1 VTRTIA
7 PYGSWRSPVSTQ
19 DVFAQSVVIGNL
31 RLDGGNLYW
40 SELRPDGKAAVVRR
54 DSNGTIADATPP
66 GYDVRTRVHEY
77 GGSAFAVWDD
87 VVYFSNFDDQ
97 HLYRQDAGAAP
108 QLFAGQD
115 GMRYAD
121 AVLDRRRARM
131 IVVREDHTAGGFQA
145 VNSLVAIDLAAGG
158 SAEILVSGND
168 FYASPCVS
176 LGGDTLAWL
185 TWNHPNMPWDGTE
198 LWIAKLLPD
207 GSLADRRLLAG
218 GESESIFQP
227 CWSPDGDLY
236 FVSDRTGFWNLYR
249 WEPETATITALHP
262 MDAEFGMPQWV
273 FGLSSY
279 ALAGDSPLICSYL
292 VEGIAQLAMLDVHS
306 LAFSPLNL
314 QYATIDAVLAAP
326 GEAFL
331 VAASAMAGIALLR
344 LDLSTGQTEIIRRAS
359 DIVLAAAYISVAQP
373 ISFPTEGGL
382 TAYGF
387 LYPPTNPDF
396 AAPPGELPPLI
407 VMSHGGPTA
416 ATSPHF
422 RLSIQ
427 YWTTRG
433 FTVFDVNYGGSTGY
447 GRAYR
452 ERLKGMWG
460 VVDLVDCVNGARYLV
475 DQGLVDGKRLA
486 IRGGSA
492 GGYTTLCALTFT
504 DVFAVGASYFGISN
518 LEALAKDTHKFE
530 SRYLDSI
537 VGPYP
542 ERSDIYVARSA
553 IHHTSLLSSP
563 MILLQGADDP
573 IVPLNQAQTMYEA
586 VRARELP
593 VAMIVFPGEQH
604 GFVRLD
610 NNVRALE
617 AELYFYAKILEFEP
631 ADPIEAVEIEN
642 L

>member
-1 VTRTIA
+1 VTRTTA
-7 PYGSWRSPVSTQ
+7 PYGSWRSPVSAQ
-19 DVFAQSVVIGNL
+19 DVFAQSVMIDNL
-31 RLDGGNLYW
+31 RLDGDSLYW
-40 SELRPDGKAAVVRR
+40 SELRPDGKAAIVRR
-54 DSNGTIADATPP
+54 TSDGTIADVTPP
-66 GYDVRTRVHEY
+66 GFDARTRVHEY
-77 GGSAFAVWDD
+77 GGSAFAVWDG

-97 HLYRQDAGAAP
+97 HIYRQEPGAAP
-108 QLFAGQD
+108 QLFAAQD

-131 IVVREDHTAGGFQA
+131 IVVREDHTTGGAQA
-145 VNSLVAIDLAAGG
+145 VNTLVAIGLAARG
-158 SAEILVSGND
+158 SGEILVSGND

-176 LGGDTLAWL
+176 PDGDTLAWL

-207 GSLADRRLLAG
+207 GSLADRLLLAG
-218 GESESIFQP
+218 GENESIFQP

-236 FVSDRTGFWNLYR
+236 FASDRTGFWNLYR
-249 WEPETATITALHP
+249 WDPHTAAIRALHP
-262 MDAEFGMPQWV
+262 MDAEFGMPQWI
-273 FGLSSY
+273 FGMSSY
-279 ALAGDSPLICSYL
+279 ALAGSNPLVCSYL
-292 VEGIAQLAMLDVHS
+292 VEGIAYLATLDVLS
-306 LAFSPLNL
+306 LAFHTLDLP
-314 QYATIDAVLAAP
+314 YTTIDAVLAAP

-331 VAASAMAGIALLR
+331 IAASATTGTALLR
-344 LDLSTGQTEIIRRAS
+344 LDLSTSEIDVIRRAGNTAL
-359 DIVLAAAYISVAQP
+359 DATYVSVAQS
-373 ISFPTEGGL
+373 IAFPTEIGL

-387 LYPPTNPDF
+387 FYPPTNPDF
-396 AAPPGELPPLI
+396 VPLPGELPPLV

-416 ATSPHF
+416 ATFPRF
-422 RLSIQ
+422 RASIQ

-433 FTVFDVNYGGSTGY
+433 FAVFDVNYGGSTGY

-460 VVDLVDCVNGARYLV
+460 IVDLADCVNGARYLV
-475 DQGLVDGKRLA
+475 DQGLVDGTRLA

-504 DVFAVGASYFGISN
+504 DVFAVGASYYGVSD

-542 ERSDIYVARSA
+542 EGREIYIARSA
-553 IHHTSLLSSP
+553 IHHTDLLSCP
-563 MILLQGADDP
+563 MILLQGEDDP

-604 GFVRLD
+604 GFVRLE

-617 AELYFYAKILEFEP
+617 AELYFYAKILNFEP

>member
-1 VTRTIA
+1 MTRTIA

-19 DVFAQSVVIGNL
+19 DVFAQSIAIDNL
-31 RLDGGNLYW
+31 RLDGGSLYW
-40 SELRPDGKAAVVRR
+40 SELRPDGKAAIVRR
-54 DSNGTIADATPP
+54 APDGTIADVTPP
-66 GYDVRTRVHEY
+66 GYDARTRVHEY
-77 GGSAFAVWDD
+77 GGSAFAVWDG

-97 HLYRQDAGAAP
+97 HLYRQAPGSAP
-108 QLFAGQD
+108 QLFAAQD

-131 IVVREDHTAGGFQA
+131 IVVREDHTTGAAQA
-145 VNSLVAIDLAAGG
+145 VNTLVAIGLASGG
-158 SAEILVSGND
+158 SGEILVSGND
-168 FYASPCVS
+168 FYASPCIS
-176 LGGDTLAWL
+176 PGGDTLAWL

-227 CWSPDGDLY
+227 CWSPGGDIY
-236 FVSDRTGFWNLYR
+236 FASDRTGFWNLYR
-249 WEPETATITALHP
+249 WEPHTSAIRALHP
-262 MDAEFGMPQWV
+262 MDAEFGMPQWI
-273 FGLSSY
+273 FGMSSY
-279 ALAGDSPLICSYL
+279 ALAGSNPLVCSYL
-292 VEGIAQLAMLDVHS
+292 VEGIAHLATLDVHS
-306 LAFSPLNL
+306 LAFQTLDLP
-314 QYATIDAVLAAP
+314 YTTIDAVLAAP

-331 VAASAMAGIALLR
+331 VAAYATTGTALLR
-344 LDLSTGQTEIIRRAS
+344 LDLSTNDVDVIRRAGNTAL
-359 DIVLAAAYISVAQP
+359 DATYVSVAQS
-373 ISFPTEGGL
+373 IAFPTENGL

-387 LYPPTNPDF
+387 FYPPTNPDF
-396 AAPPGELPPLI
+396 VPPPGELPPLV

-416 ATSPHF
+416 ATFPRF
-422 RLSIQ
+422 RASIQ

-433 FTVFDVNYGGSTGY
+433 FAVFDVKYGGSTGY

-460 VVDLVDCVNGARYLV
+460 IVDLADCVNGARYLV

-504 DVFAVGASYFGISN
+504 DVFAVGASYYGVSD

-542 ERSDIYVARSA
+542 ECRELYVARSA
-553 IHHTSLLSSP
+553 IHHTNLLSCP
-563 MILLQGADDP
+563 MIILQGEDDP
-573 IVPLNQAQTMYEA
+573 VVPLNQAQTMYEA

-604 GFVRLD
+604 GFVRLE

>member
-19 DVFAQSVVIGNL
+19 DVFAQSIAIDNL
-31 RLDGGNLYW
+31 RLDGGSLYW
-40 SELRPDGKAAVVRR
+40 SELRPDGKAAIVRR
-54 DSNGTIADATPP
+54 APNGAVTDVTPP
-66 GYDVRTRVHEY
+66 GYDARTRVHEY
-77 GGSAFAVWDD
+77 GGSAFAVWDG
-87 VVYFSNFDDQ
+87 VVYFSNFEDQ
-97 HLYRQDAGAAP
+97 HLYRLEPGAAP
-108 QLFAGQD
+108 QLFAAQD

-121 AVLDRRRARM
+121 AVLDRRRGRM
-131 IVVREDHTAGGFQA
+131 IVVREDHTTGGAQA
-145 VNSLVAIDLAAGG
+145 VNTLVTIDLAAGG
-158 SAEILVSGND
+158 SGEILVAGND

-176 LGGDTLAWL
+176 PDGDTLAWL

-198 LWIAKLLPD
+198 LWLAKLLPD

-218 GESESIFQP
+218 GESESVFQP
-227 CWSPDGDLY
+227 CWSADGDLY

-249 WEPETATITALHP
+249 WEPHTGTITALHP

-273 FGLSSY
+273 FGMSSY
-279 ALAGDSPLICSYL
+279 ALAGDNPLICSYL
-292 VEGIAQLAMLDVHS
+292 VEGIAHLAVLDVHT
-306 LAFSPLNL
+306 LAFQTLDLP
-314 QYATIDAVLAAP
+314 YTTIDAVLAAP
-326 GEAFL
+326 GEAYL
-331 VAASAMAGIALLR
+331 IAASATTVTALLR
-344 LDLSTGQTEIIRRAS
+344 LDVATGQTEVIRRAR
-359 DIVLAAAYISVAQP
+359 DAAPDAGYVSVAQP
-373 ISFPTEGGL
+373 IAFPTNEGL
-382 TAYGF
+382 AAYGF
-387 LYPPTNPDF
+387 FYPPTNPDF
-396 AAPPGELPPLI
+396 GPPPGELPPLI

-416 ATSPHF
+416 ATSP
-422 RLSIQ
+422 RLRISIQ

-433 FTVFDVNYGGSTGY
+433 FAVFDVNYGGSTGY

-452 ERLKGMWG
+452 ERLRGMWG
-460 VVDLVDCVNGARYLV
+460 IVDLDDCVNGARYLV
-475 DQGLVDGKRLA
+475 AQGLVDGKRLA

-504 DVFAVGASYFGISN
+504 DMFAVGASYYGVSD

-542 ERSDIYVARSA
+542 ECRDIYVARSA
-553 IHHTSLLSSP
+553 IHHTNQLSCP
-563 MILLQGADDP
+563 MILLQGEDDP

-593 VAMIVFPGEQH
+593 VAMIVFGGEQH
-604 GFVRLD
+604 GFVRLE

>member
-1 VTRTIA
+1 MTRTIA
-7 PYGSWRSPVSTQ
+7 PYGSWRSPVSAQ
-19 DVFAQSVVIGNL
+19 DVYARSIAIDNL
-31 RLDGGNLYW
+31 RLDGGSLYW
-40 SELRPDGKAAVVRR
+40 SELRSDGKAVVVRR
-54 DSNGTIADATPP
+54 APNGTIADVTPA
-66 GYDVRTRVHEY
+66 GYDARTRVHEY
-77 GGSAFAVWDD
+77 GGSAFAVWDG

-97 HLYRQDAGAAP
+97 HIYRQEPGAAP
-108 QLFAGQD
+108 QLFAAQD

-121 AVLDRRRARM
+121 AVLDRRRTRM
-131 IVVREDHTAGGFQA
+131 IVVREDHTTGGAQA
-145 VNSLVAIDLAAGG
+145 VNTLVAIDLAAGG
-158 SAEILVSGND
+158 SGEILVAGND

-176 LGGDTLAWL
+176 PDGDTLAWL
-185 TWNHPNMPWDGTE
+185 TWHHPNMPWDGTE
-198 LWIAKLLPD
+198 LWLARLLPD

-227 CWSPDGDLY
+227 CWSRDGDLY
-236 FVSDRTGFWNLYR
+236 FASDRTGFWNLYC
-249 WEPETATITALHP
+249 WEPPTAAIRALHP
-262 MDAEFGMPQWV
+262 MDAEFGMPQWT
-273 FGLSSY
+273 FGMSSY
-279 ALAGDSPLICSYL
+279 ALAGSNPLVCSYL
-292 VEGIAQLAMLDVHS
+292 VEGIAHLATLDVHT
-306 LAFSPLNL
+306 LAFQTLDLP
-314 QYATIDAVLAAP
+314 YTTIDAVLAAP

-331 VAASAMAGIALLR
+331 VAASATTGTALLR
-344 LDLSTGQTEIIRRAS
+344 LDLATNEVDVIRRAGNTAL
-359 DIVLAAAYISVAQP
+359 DATYVSVAQS
-373 ISFPTEGGL
+373 IAFPTDNGL

-387 LYPPTNPDF
+387 FYPPTNPDF
-396 AAPPGELPPLI
+396 IPPPGELPPLV

-416 ATSPHF
+416 ATFP
-422 RLSIQ
+422 RLRASIQ

-433 FTVFDVNYGGSTGY
+433 FAVFDVNYGGSTGY

-460 VVDLVDCVNGARYLV
+460 IVDLADCVNGARYLV

-504 DVFAVGASYFGISN
+504 DVFAVGASYYGVSD

-542 ERSDIYVARSA
+542 ECRDIYVARSA
-553 IHHTSLLSSP
+553 IHHTNLLSCP
-563 MILLQGADDP
+563 MILLQGEDDP

-593 VAMIVFPGEQH
+593 VAMIVFGGEQH
-604 GFVRLD
+604 GFVRLE

-617 AELYFYAKILEFEP
+617 AELYFYAKILEFAP